1 MDGCPDRGDH
11 ELLSYHVDIGAVKSK
26 DLLPSVITDLLSK
39 RTIADRLLCQQV
51 HHLIRPHLPEVVVL
65 KNFL

>member
-1 MDGCPDRGDH
+1 MDGCADRRDH

-26 DLLPSVITDLLSK
+26 DFLASVITDLLRK
-39 RTIADRLLCQQV
+39 RTIADRLLCQHF

>member
-1 MDGCPDRGDH
+1 MGGCADRLDH
-11 ELLSYHVDIGAVKSK
+11 GLLSYHVDIGAVKSK
-26 DLLPSVITDLLSK
+26 DFLPSVITDLLSK
-39 RTIADRLLCQQV
+39 RTIADRLLCQHI